1 MEIVYKTSRILAF
14 ILAVIAVL
22 GILDVIFNI
31 EWNSTFENF
40 TEWEK
45 YDEHFNSNSTLVTL
59 QPIVN
64 ILYYVRPILYVGM
77 FLFFL
82 LLKIKMAK
90 GSRLTF
96 TIISG
101 LVSSAFCLCTFGVG
115 TLYIYDIFWIYLFSI
130 VSTSALLL
138 TFCSMLFF
146 FARKSIQQTACII
159 LIIAILLNLLIP
171 VISRITLTNLSF
183 IPMIILYPLAFA
195 FFFYAFSKLGK
206 QSNYAKHTE
215 SI

>member
-1 MEIVYKTSRILAF
+1 MEIVYKTSRILAY

-31 EWNSTFENF
+31 EWSSTFENF

-82 LLKIKMAK
+82 LLKIKNRS
-90 GSRLTF
+90 GNPTLRRF
-96 TIISG
+96 FDTI
-101 LVSSAFCLCTFGVG
+101 F
-115 TLYIYDIFWIYLFSI
+115 LFREERY
-130 VSTSALLL
+130 LLL
-138 TFCSMLFF
+138 CL
-146 FARKSIQQTACII
+146 
-159 LIIAILLNLLIP
+159 ILL
-171 VISRITLTNLSF
+171 
-183 IPMIILYPLAFA
+183 
-195 FFFYAFSKLGK
+195 
-206 QSNYAKHTE
+206 H
-215 SI
+215 